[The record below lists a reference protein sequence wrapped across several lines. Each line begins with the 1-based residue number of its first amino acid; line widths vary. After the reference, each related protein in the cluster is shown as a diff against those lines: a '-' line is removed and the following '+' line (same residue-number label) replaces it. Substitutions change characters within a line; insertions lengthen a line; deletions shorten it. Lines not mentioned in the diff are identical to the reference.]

1 MALLCAL
8 LSPPT
13 WSIRELESDL
23 RLRCFRRLELLDQ
36 ERPPEDDAAGW

>member
-8 LSPPT
+8 LSPT

-36 ERPPEDDAAGW
+36 ERPPEDDAG